1 MGLVRT
7 NKIILLVGPT
17 ATGKTK
23 VSIELA
29 HGIEHYLFD
38 IVSLDDDYTLYDYQK
53 DGRKLLDTLNK
64 EKRNVIIVGGSG
76 LYVKALLYN
85 YKLEETKIKRIDYSN
100 YTNEE
105 LKHMAD
111 NIDPNNDIHVNN
123 RQRLE
128 RYITYYKETGNKIT
142 KKDEINERV
151 YEFTAIGLKPNREE
165 LYDRINKRV
174 DEMFKEGLLKEAK
187 KLYKKNYKN
196 FSNIIGYRELERY
209 FKKEISLNEAKE
221 LIKQNTR
228 KYAKRQFTWFN
239 NQMKDITW
247 FDVDYNNFDN
257 TINAIKKFL
266 V

>member
-1 MGLVRT
+1 M
-7 NKIILLVGPT
+7 KITILALHLGY
-17 ATGKTK
+17 G
-23 VSIELA
+23 
-29 HGIEHYLFD
+29 GIEKFISNIANMLIEDNEIEIISIYK
-38 IVSLDDDYTLYDYQK
+38 LYDIPPFYINPK
-53 DGRKLLDTLNK
+53 
-64 EKRNVIIVGGSG
+64 
-76 LYVKALLYN
+76 VK
-85 YKLEETKIKRIDYSN
+85 
-100 YTNEE
+100 
-105 LKHMAD
+105 
-111 NIDPNNDIHVNN
+111 
-123 RQRLE
+123 
-128 RYITYYKETGNKIT
+128 ITYLIEN
-142 KKDEINERV
+142 
-151 YEFTAIGLKPNREE
+151 LKPNREE